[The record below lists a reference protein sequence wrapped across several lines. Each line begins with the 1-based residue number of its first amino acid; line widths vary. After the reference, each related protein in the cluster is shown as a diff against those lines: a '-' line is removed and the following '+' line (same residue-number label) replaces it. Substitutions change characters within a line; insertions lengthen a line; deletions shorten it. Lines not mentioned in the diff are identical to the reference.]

1 MSTAKG
7 NIKISELNPLTEI
20 GTNEGNKLKIPV
32 SKKSGDESNP
42 IWKSFSVDGNVL
54 LSFIEN
60 NLSSSGSGSGS
71 GSTDD
76 IRSKVTELEKIL
88 GKYNVVTDKD
98 ISYTT
103 GYYVSTSGQ
112 IKASSAYFTSSE
124 IPLNQG
130 NLYLY
135 KANDVGDLPS
145 DISLISKVDKSA
157 GIYDQVYEPLPNH
170 YHTADGGYGA
180 PDSKYL
186 VFFAPENMNVVIS
199 SSVSSLTDNNNKLR
213 EVKYGAFIEIA
224 DNLLSINGELMKVI
238 VEAIVKNKKDIDSI
252 NANMKSLGDIHVT
265 SIDSDEFPCVQGE
278 PMVVVADR
286 APSAEAAT
294 HGDDVPNRIGQIW
307 VDTKGKKA
315 YIAIALGSYDSTCWK
330 PITA

>member
-1 MSTAKG
+1 MSTVKG

-20 GTNEGNKLKIPV
+20 ETNKGDKLKIPV
-32 SKKSGDESNP
+32 SKNSGDESNP

-54 LSFIEN
+54 LNFIEN
-60 NLSSSGSGSGS
+60 NLSS
-71 GSTDD
+71 
-76 IRSKVTELEKIL
+76 VAELEKIL
-88 GKYNVVTDKD
+88 GKYDAVVD
-98 ISYTT
+98 IAFNSIDGQYI
-103 GYYVSTSGQ
+103 STSGE
-112 IKASSAYFTSSE
+112 KKSLSSYFISSE
-124 IPLNQG
+124 IRLNQG

-135 KANDVGDLPS
+135 KVNDVDSLPA
-145 DISLISKVDKSA
+145 DISLISKVDKDKSGNKA
-157 GIYDQVYEPLPNH
+157 IYEPLPTH
-170 YHTADGGYGA
+170 YQSTNNGGYGA
-180 PDSKYL
+180 PGSKYL

-199 SSVSSLTDNNNKLR
+199 SSVSSSADNNSKLL
-213 EVKYGAFIEIA
+213 EVKYGTFIQIA

-252 NANMKSLGDIHVT
+252 NENMKSLGDIHVN

-286 APSAEAAT
+286 APSKAAAT

-315 YIAIALGSYDSTCWK
+315 YIAVALGSYDSTCWK